1 MPLRCCRQFTKHKIA
16 PAPTIQDDIE
26 RLLAE
31 HIRFYAIDLYKTI
44 PYIITSDY
52 IHVITERKAKFNE
65 LIRSAIDVYSESCVI
80 IYQQRFNYIDT
91 KINNTF
97 YTLFKDSRI
106 RFTKDAVKL
115 PYVCNHILTHSNERA
130 SSIYA

>member
-31 HIRFYAIDLYKTI
+31 HEHFYNIHLCRTI
-44 PYIITSDY
+44 TYTITPDY
-52 IHVITERKAKFNE
+52 IHTITERKARFNG
-65 LIRSAIDVYSESCVI
+65 LANSAIDTCGESAI
-80 IYQQRFNYIDT
+80 MMYQGRFNYVDI
-91 KINNTF
+91 KIYNTI
-97 YTLFKDSRI
+97 YKLFKDGRV
-106 RFTKDAVKL
+106 RFSKEAMKL
-115 PYVCNHILTHSNERA
+115 PYIREHILTHSNERA